1 MPDNAAAA
9 LAVVIY
15 LAALDAADL
24 VVASAAVSVVAL
36 AMALASYR
44 MSRSRMA
51 TLRCTLV
58 DRVAVLAVMA
68 VLVLVAGREEPV
80 LVLVLQAMAAVL
92 EPVAGKEVLV
102 SVADAALAD
111 MAVVPELAAAGKAVL
126 VADAVLA
133 AMAAVLAG
141 RELELV
147 LELVLELAPMPGDHR
162 LSSTTL

>member
-1 MPDNAAAA
+1 MQDNVAAA

-15 LAALDAADL
+15 LAALDAADS
-24 VVASAAVSVVAL
+24 VVASAVVSVVAH
-36 AMALASYR
+36 AMALASSR

-68 VLVLVAGREEPV
+68 VLVLVAGKEEPV
-80 LVLVLQAMAAVL
+80 LALQAMAAVL
-92 EPVAGKEVLV
+92 ELVAGKEVPV
-102 SVADAALAD
+102 SVADAALAV

-141 RELELV
+141 RELEL
-147 LELVLELAPMPGDHR
+147 ELVLAPMPGDHR
-162 LSSTTL
+162 LSSTIP

>member
-1 MPDNAAAA
+1 MPDNAAAV

-80 LVLVLQAMAAVL
+80 LVLVLALQAMAAVL

-102 SVADAALAD
+102 SVADAALAV

-147 LELVLELAPMPGDHR
+147 LELAPMPGDHR

>member
-15 LAALDAADL
+15 LAALDAADS
-24 VVASAAVSVVAL
+24 VVASAAVSVVAH

-58 DRVAVLAVMA
+58 DRVAVLAVMV

-80 LVLVLQAMAAVL
+80 LVLALQAMAAVL
-92 EPVAGKEVLV
+92 ELVAGKEVPV
-102 SVADAALAD
+102 SVADAALAV

-141 RELELV
+141 RELEL
-147 LELVLELAPMPGDHR
+147 ELVLAPMPGDHR
-162 LSSTTL
+162 LNSTIP

>member
-1 MPDNAAAA
+1 MPGNVAAA

-15 LAALDAADL
+15 LAALDAADS
-24 VVASAAVSVVAL
+24 VVASAAVSVVAH
-36 AMALASYR
+36 AMVLASYR

-68 VLVLVAGREEPV
+68 VLVLVAGKEEPV
-80 LVLVLQAMAAVL
+80 LVLALQAMAAVL
-92 EPVAGKEVLV
+92 ELVAGKEVPV
-102 SVADAALAD
+102 SVADAALAV

-141 RELELV
+141 RELEL
-147 LELVLELAPMPGDHR
+147 ELVLAPMPGDHR
-162 LSSTTL
+162 LNSTIP

>member
-15 LAALDAADL
+15 PAALDAADS
-24 VVASAAVSVVAL
+24 VVASAAVLVVAH
-36 AMALASYR
+36 AMALASSR

-58 DRVAVLAVMA
+58 DRVAVLAVMV

-80 LVLVLQAMAAVL
+80 LVLALQAMAAVL
-92 EPVAGKEVLV
+92 ELVAGKEVPV
-102 SVADAALAD
+102 SVADAALAV

-133 AMAAVLAG
+133 AMAAVRAG
-141 RELELV
+141 RELEL
-147 LELVLELAPMPGDHR
+147 ELVLAPMPGDHR
-162 LSSTTL
+162 LSLTIP

>member
-15 LAALDAADL
+15 LAALDAADS
-24 VVASAAVSVVAL
+24 VVASAAVSVVAH
-36 AMALASYR
+36 AMALASSR

-68 VLVLVAGREEPV
+68 VLVLVAGKEEPV
-80 LVLVLQAMAAVL
+80 LVLALQAMVAVL
-92 EPVAGKEVLV
+92 ELVAGKEVPV
-102 SVADAALAD
+102 SVADAALAV
-111 MAVVPELAAAGKAVL
+111 MAVVQELEAAGKAVL

-133 AMAAVLAG
+133 AMAVVLAG
-141 RELELV
+141 RELEL
-147 LELVLELAPMPGDHR
+147 ELVLAPMPGDHR
-162 LSSTTL
+162 LSSTIP